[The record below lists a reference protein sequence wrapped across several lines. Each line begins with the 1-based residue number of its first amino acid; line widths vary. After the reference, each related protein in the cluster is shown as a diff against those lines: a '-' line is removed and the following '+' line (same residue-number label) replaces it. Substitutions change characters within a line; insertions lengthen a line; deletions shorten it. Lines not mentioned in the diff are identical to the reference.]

1 MKEHAETTMPALSRR
16 AFVGTA
22 AVTAGAV
29 AATSLV
35 GCGSTGGKKTDKQE
49 EAAARSVRGRA
60 NFLFNLSA
68 GVPAPQPKGI
78 CHRRQ
83 NRQSRIL

>member
-35 GCGSTGGKKTDKQE
+35 GCGSTGDKKTDKQE
-49 EAAARSVRGRA
+49 EAAAD
-60 NFLFNLSA
+60 
-68 GVPAPQPKGI
+68 P
-78 CHRRQ
+78 
-83 NRQSRIL
+83 